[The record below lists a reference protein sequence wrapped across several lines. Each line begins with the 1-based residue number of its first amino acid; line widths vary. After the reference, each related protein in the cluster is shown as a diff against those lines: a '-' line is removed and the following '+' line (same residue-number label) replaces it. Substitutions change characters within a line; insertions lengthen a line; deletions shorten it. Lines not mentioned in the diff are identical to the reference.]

1 MVYVSRLNF
10 SGDLGMKISLE
21 PRSVTPD
28 WITYGEPVSLQL
40 KGKTIKNKVVG
51 HKFQTSTD
59 R

>member
-1 MVYVSRLNF
+1 
-10 SGDLGMKISLE
+10 MKISLE